1 MNDHELQK
9 KLRSL
14 EAENRLLKLELK
26 RNQMEKAI
34 SDGAL
39 SRKYGADMRSFFDR
53 PLSPWFQMYLFYG
66 RKPPYPVTE
75 DEVPDPLLAVEQQ
88 FTPLLC
94 AFGQTYFFSVPGGV
108 ACLLN
113 FSVSVSAAD
122 PDTQAKIKHILETA
136 LRGSDTGTIDMS
148 EVSDLQEGP
157 RKLYRGAISVS
168 EHRQPDSPSVC
179 STDDLPMSQNNP
191 MWQVLSLEPI
201 FWQQIQRQ
209 DFYHAAE
216 TLDKLIRMSDVQQGS
231 LERSQ
236 ATVFSRME
244 LVMHSVS
251 QAARQDVT
259 SDPELSQM
267 LARLPH
273 IHTYQELQD
282 TAHDFLA
289 LLEDKFCTPP
299 QTRNKKMV
307 SIERYILEHY
317 REQSLDATAI
327 CQEFKIS
334 PSYLSRIFKTD
345 MGMGVVDYIH
355 QIRIDAAKQL
365 LRNTDANLDEI
376 AIQVGFSGRWS
387 LIRVFKGREG
397 ISPGFYRTSKK
408 A

>member
-1 MNDHELQK
+1 
-9 KLRSL
+9 
-14 EAENRLLKLELK
+14 
-26 RNQMEKAI
+26 
-34 SDGAL
+34 
-39 SRKYGADMRSFFDR
+39 
-53 PLSPWFQMYLFYG
+53 
-66 RKPPYPVTE
+66 
-75 DEVPDPLLAVEQQ
+75 
-88 FTPLLC
+88 
-94 AFGQTYFFSVPGGV
+94 
-108 ACLLN
+108 
-113 FSVSVSAAD
+113 
-122 PDTQAKIKHILETA
+122 
-136 LRGSDTGTIDMS
+136 
-148 EVSDLQEGP
+148 
-157 RKLYRGAISVS
+157 
-168 EHRQPDSPSVC
+168 
-179 STDDLPMSQNNP
+179 MSQNNP

-355 QIRIDAAKQL
+355 QIRIDAAKQV
-365 LRNTDANLDEI
+365 AAQYGCE
-376 AIQVGFSGRWS
+376 SG
-387 LIRVFKGREG
+387 
-397 ISPGFYRTSKK
+397 
-408 A
+408 